1 MIYRE
6 EHLLSK
12 PNLLT
17 DNDDDNN
24 YYNSGG
30 GRSAINIVYFPSGY
44 WIIKKN
50 TSGVI
55 IDVFKVITD
64 PLIEAKYNDG

>member
-1 MIYRE
+1 M
-6 EHLLSK
+6 SK
-12 PNLLT
+12 PNLLA

-30 GRSAINIVYFPSGY
+30 GGRSRINIVYFPNGY

-50 TSGVI
+50 MSGVI

-64 PLIEAKYNDG
+64 PFIKAKYNDG

>member
-1 MIYRE
+1 M
-6 EHLLSK
+6 SK

-24 YYNSGG
+24 YYSSTVSG
-30 GRSAINIVYFPSGY
+30 INIVYFPSRY

-64 PLIEAKYNDG
+64 PLIEAKYNV

>member
-1 MIYRE
+1 MIIIIVVVV
-6 EHLLSK
+6 
-12 PNLLT
+12 
-17 DNDDDNN
+17 
-24 YYNSGG
+24 G
-30 GRSAINIVYFPSGY
+30 INIVYFPSGY